1 MISSS
6 LARPS
11 CSVRIP
17 CIKSRRFVFNVLL
30 LCEQG
35 IHVYESVE
43 RGANFHAGRQSAPL
57 MMKETMGVPSR
68 WAEVVK
74 PFDGSDRES

>member
-1 MISSS
+1 MN
-6 LARPS
+6 A
-11 CSVRIP
+11 
-17 CIKSRRFVFNVLL
+17 
-30 LCEQG
+30 
-35 IHVYESVE
+35 
-43 RGANFHAGRQSAPL
+43 ANFHAGRQSAPL

>member
-1 MISSS
+1 MS
-6 LARPS
+6 LNEGGS
-11 CSVRIP
+11 D
-17 CIKSRRFVFNVLL
+17 RFL
-30 LCEQG
+30 
-35 IHVYESVE
+35 
-43 RGANFHAGRQSAPL
+43 ANFHAGRQSAPL